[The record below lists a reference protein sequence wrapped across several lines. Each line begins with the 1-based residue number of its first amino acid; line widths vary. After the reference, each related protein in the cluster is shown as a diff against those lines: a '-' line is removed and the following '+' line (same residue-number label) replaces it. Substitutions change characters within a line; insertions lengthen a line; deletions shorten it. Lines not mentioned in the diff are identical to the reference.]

1 MSRATHPLISGA
13 GVTALGTLASRV
25 LGLARDMATA
35 SLLGLSGS
43 GVMDAFALAYRLP
56 NLFRRLLGEGA
67 LSASFLPVF
76 SAELEADPDRAWR
89 LSSVLLARLAAVLIV
104 LVVAGELALAGIW
117 LVWGADP
124 RVALLVGLSAAML
137 PYMLMVCLAAQ
148 LSTMLHAL
156 RRFALPAL
164 TPAVLNVGWL
174 AAAWG
179 IAPWISADAVS
190 AAYVLAVAIVVS
202 GVAQVALQLPSLRR
216 LGFRFAYD
224 APAARDGLR
233 RIVRSMLPMLFG
245 LAVTQLNTLCDSL
258 IAWGL
263 AAAPDGPRH
272 IAWLGQSVAYPLRQG
287 AAAAVYYGERFYQFP
302 LGILGMAVAAAIFP
316 LLSRHAAR
324 GDLGRLRGDLTLG
337 LRLVASLGIP
347 AAAGLALLAE
357 PIVRLVLEHGR
368 FTPGDSA
375 RAARMIGCYAAGV
388 PAFCA
393 LPVIARAYYAL
404 GNSATPARWA
414 AAAVG
419 FNLAANLTLIFTPL
433 EESGLA
439 VATAVS
445 ATLQASALLGLFS
458 RRVAAI
464 DWGPLGRTAGRA
476 AVASALMALAVLACL
491 WLLPAEADLRRRI
504 ARVAVPLAAA
514 LATYV
519 AAHQLFGGAELRM
532 IVLGSDSGEG
542 DYDEPI

>member
-1 MSRATHPLISGA
+1 MSRGRHPLISGA
-13 GVTALGTLASRV
+13 WVTALGTLVSRV
-25 LGLARDMATA
+25 LGMARDMATA
-35 SLLGLSGS
+35 SLLGMSGT

-76 SAELEADPDRAWR
+76 SAELEADPARAWR
-89 LSSVLLARLAAVLIV
+89 LSSVLLARLAAVLIG

-117 LVWGADP
+117 LVWGADR
-124 RVALLVGLSAAML
+124 RVALLVGLSAVML

-156 RRFALPAL
+156 SRFALPAL
-164 TPAVLNVGWL
+164 SPAVLNLGWL
-174 AAAWG
+174 AAAWVV
-179 IAPWISADAVS
+179 APWLSADAVS
-190 AAYVLAVAIVVS
+190 AAYVLAVAIVLS
-202 GVAQVALQLPSLRR
+202 GVAQVAMQLPSLRR
-216 LGFRFAYD
+216 LGFRFRYD
-224 APAARDGLR
+224 APAAGDGLR
-233 RIVRSMLPMLFG
+233 RIVRAMLPMLFG

-263 AAAPDGPRH
+263 AAAPGEPRQ
-272 IAWLGQSVAYPLRQG
+272 IAWLGSTVAYPLRQG

-324 GDLGRLRGDLTLG
+324 GDLGRLRSDLTLG
-337 LRLVASLGIP
+337 LRLVLSLGLP
-347 AAAGLALLAE
+347 AAAGLALVAE

-368 FTPGDSA
+368 FTPDDTA
-375 RAARMIGCYAAGV
+375 RAARMIACYAAGV

-404 GNSATPARWA
+404 GDSATPARWA

-419 FNLAANLTLIFTPL
+419 FNLAGNLTLIFTPL

-439 VATAVS
+439 VATSVS
-445 ATLQASALLGLFS
+445 ATLQAGVLLALFR
-458 RRVAAI
+458 RRVAVI
-464 DWGPLGRTAGRA
+464 DWGPLGRSAGRA
-476 AVASALMALAVLACL
+476 AAATALMTLAVLACL
-491 WLLPAEADLRRRI
+491 WGLPAEPELNRRI
-504 ARVAVPLAAA
+504 ARVVVPLAAA
-514 LATYV
+514 LAVY
-519 AAHQLFGGAELRM
+519 AATHQLLGGTELRM
-532 IVLGSDSGEG
+532 IVFGAGGAG
-542 DYDEPI
+542 DYEESV